1 MRDKQ
6 QRLEKIILES
16 DYPYSI
22 LTYKLINQGYFKKS
36 INKIDNVGV
45 PSNVKPNE
53 ITSADEQFLQ
63 LLNRFIEF
71 FDDSFYFLHSDSIC
85 YIHMIIETN
94 YKELE
99 KYLLSKHYLG
109 DNNYI
114 DFFQDSIY
122 RIIVSNFI
130 KNTVVSKTLKNLFKN
145 NKIPIKDVKDYTLD
159 EILKINDLLSDIVLA
174 NAKNTFAAILLF
186 DDIDKNISKII
197 KRMNKRK
204 ISSKDILDKKKSILS
219 LSLFKIDSLI
229 EEYEKKKDYLIFL
242 K

>member
-1 MRDKQ
+1 MGNTG
-6 QRLEKIILES
+6 
-16 DYPYSI
+16 
-22 LTYKLINQGYFKKS
+22 LTVFGYFKM
-36 INKIDNVGV
+36 
-45 PSNVKPNE
+45 
-53 ITSADEQFLQ
+53 
-63 LLNRFIEF
+63 IER
-71 FDDSFYFLHSDSIC
+71 
-85 YIHMIIETN
+85 
-94 YKELE
+94 
-99 KYLLSKHYLG
+99 YLLSKHYLG

-130 KNTVVSKTLKNLFKN
+130 KNTALSKSLKKLFRN

-174 NAKNTFAAILLF
+174 NAKNTFSAIMLF
-186 DDIDKNISKII
+186 DDIDRNISKIT
-197 KRMNKRK
+197 KRLNQKN